1 MCKFPPVKLSFFPS
15 NYSHYSFRQI
25 VGRKKWWFIP
35 PHQTAYLKPSI
46 NFNGFSSHTQT
57 LIGKGGAKP
66 SPWLSK
72 LVRYTTVVNPGDVL
86 INPPWFWHG
95 ILNLPDVDAHQDLVI
110 GSPVRYGRGP
120 SSQAAFKTN
129 LLWTINSFAVLF
141 SKYGTA
147 AMRPDFK
154 FNLQADIAGNRRSRQ
169 AEDEAAKTAG
179 TNDADPFVEND

>member
-1 MCKFPPVKLSFFPS
+1 M
-15 NYSHYSFRQI
+15 
-25 VGRKKWWFIP
+25 
-35 PHQTAYLKPSI
+35 
-46 NFNGFSSHTQT
+46 
-57 LIGKGGAKP
+57 
-66 SPWLSK
+66 
-72 LVRYTTVVNPGDVL
+72 L

-129 LLWTINSFAVLF
+129 LLWTINSFAVLL